1 MLFCFMTMKLLKL
14 LQINFFLVFFSALFF
29 SCVIPEKNCSQF
41 KVGEFNF
48 ESKTESGIYSSR
60 SVRNDSIEIE
70 FFGSSIDT
78 SKITWVSEC
87 EYILRKLRPKTL
99 SEEKAISVKIINTS
113 EKGYLFEYSFV
124 GDKENRARGN
134 AFKVD

>member
-1 MLFCFMTMKLLKL
+1 MTMKLLKL
-14 LQINFFLVFFSALFF
+14 LQINFFLVLFSVLFF
-29 SCVIPEKNCSQF
+29 SCVLPEKNCSQF

-60 SVRNDSIEIE
+60 SLRNDSIEIE

>member
-1 MLFCFMTMKLLKL
+1 MTMKLLKL

-48 ESKTESGIYSSR
+48 ESKTESGIYNSR

-70 FFGSSIDT
+70 FFGTSIDT

-99 SEEKAISVKIINTS
+99 SDEKAISVKIINTS

>member
-1 MLFCFMTMKLLKL
+1 MTMKLLKH
-14 LQINFFLVFFSALFF
+14 LQISFFLVFFGLLLF

-41 KVGEFNF
+41 KIGEFNF
-48 ESKTESGIYSSR
+48 ESKTENGVYNSR
-60 SVRNDSIEIE
+60 TIRNDSIEIE

-87 EYILRKLRPKTL
+87 EYLLRKLRPKTI
-99 SEEKAISVKIINTS
+99 SEKKAVSVKIISTS
-113 EKGYLFEYSFV
+113 ENTYLFEYSFV

-134 AFKVD
+134 AYKVD

>member
-1 MLFCFMTMKLLKL
+1 MMMKLLKP
-14 LQINFFLVFFSALFF
+14 LQINFFLVSFSLLFF
-29 SCVIPEKNCSQF
+29 SCVIPDKNCSNF
-41 KVGEFNF
+41 KIGEFNF
-48 ESKTESGIYSSR
+48 ESKTENGVYNSR
-60 SVRNDSIEIE
+60 TIRNDSIEIE

-78 SKITWVSEC
+78 SRITWVSEC

-99 SEEKAISVKIINTS
+99 SEERAVSVKIINTS

-124 GDKENRARGN
+124 GDKKNRARGN

>member
-1 MLFCFMTMKLLKL
+1 MKLLRL
-14 LQINFFLVFFSALFF
+14 LQINFFLVFFVALFF

-48 ESKTESGIYSSR
+48 ESKTENGVYNSR
-60 SVRNDSIEIE
+60 SIRNDSIEIE
-70 FFGSSIDT
+70 YFGSSIDT
-78 SKITWVSEC
+78 SRITWVSEC
-87 EYILRKLRPKTL
+87 EYILRKLRPKSL
-99 SEEKAISVKIINTS
+99 SEEKAVSVKIINTS
-113 EKGYLFEYSFV
+113 DKGYLFEYSFV

>member
-1 MLFCFMTMKLLKL
+1 MTMKLLKF
-14 LQINFFLVFFSALFF
+14 LQINFFLVFFSVLFF
-29 SCVIPEKNCSQF
+29 SCVLPEKNCSQF

>member
-1 MLFCFMTMKLLKL
+1 MTMKLLKL

-87 EYILRKLRPKTL
+87 EYILRKLKPKTL

-124 GDKENRARGN
+124 GDKEN
-134 AFKVD
+134 

>member
-1 MLFCFMTMKLLKL
+1 MTMKLLKL
-14 LQINFFLVFFSALFF
+14 LQVNFFLVFLSALFF

-41 KVGEFNF
+41 RVGELNF
-48 ESKTESGIYSSR
+48 ESKTKNGTYSSR

>member
-1 MLFCFMTMKLLKL
+1 MTMKLLKL
-14 LQINFFLVFFSALFF
+14 LQINFFLVFFSVLFF
-29 SCVIPEKNCSQF
+29 SCVLPEKNCSQF

-87 EYILRKLRPKTL
+87 EYILRKLRPQTL
-99 SEEKAISVKIINTS
+99 SDEKAISVKIINTS

>member
-1 MLFCFMTMKLLKL
+1 MKLLRL
-14 LQINFFLVFFSALFF
+14 LQINFFLVFFVALFF

-48 ESKTESGIYSSR
+48 KSKTESGIYSSR

-87 EYILRKLRPKTL
+87 EYILRKLKPKTL

>member
-1 MLFCFMTMKLLKL
+1 MTMKLLKH
-14 LQINFFLVFFSALFF
+14 LQISFFLVLFGLLLF

-41 KVGEFNF
+41 KIGEFNF
-48 ESKTESGIYSSR
+48 ESKTENGVYNSR
-60 SVRNDSIEIE
+60 TIRNDSIEIE

-87 EYILRKLRPKTL
+87 EYLLRKLRPKTI
-99 SEEKAISVKIINTS
+99 SEQKAVSVKIINTS

-134 AFKVD
+134 AYKVD

>member
-1 MLFCFMTMKLLKL
+1 MKLLKL
-14 LQINFFLVFFSALFF
+14 LQINFFLVFFSVLFF
-29 SCVIPEKNCSQF
+29 SCVLPEKNCSQF

-87 EYILRKLRPKTL
+87 EYILRKLRPKNL

>member
-1 MLFCFMTMKLLKL
+1 MKLLRL
-14 LQINFFLVFFSALFF
+14 LQINFFLVFFVALFF

>member
-1 MLFCFMTMKLLKL
+1 MTMKLLKL
-14 LQINFFLVFFSALFF
+14 LQINFFLVFFSVLFF
-29 SCVIPEKNCSQF
+29 SCVLPEKNCSQF

-99 SEEKAISVKIINTS
+99 YEEKAISVKIINTS

>member
-1 MLFCFMTMKLLKL
+1 MKLLKL

-48 ESKTESGIYSSR
+48 ESKTESGIYTSR

-87 EYILRKLRPKTL
+87 EYILRKLRPQTI
-99 SEEKAISVKIINTS
+99 SDEKAISVKIINTS

>member
-1 MLFCFMTMKLLKL
+1 MTMKLLKL
-14 LQINFFLVFFSALFF
+14 LQINFFLVFFSVLFF
-29 SCVIPEKNCSQF
+29 SCVLPEKNCSQF

-70 FFGSSIDT
+70 FFGTSIDT

>member
-1 MLFCFMTMKLLKL
+1 MTMKLLKL
-14 LQINFFLVFFSALFF
+14 LQINFFLVFFSALLF

>member
-1 MLFCFMTMKLLKL
+1 MTMKLLKL
-14 LQINFFLVFFSALFF
+14 LQINFFLVFFSVLFF
-29 SCVIPEKNCSQF
+29 SCVLPEKNCSQF

-87 EYILRKLRPKTL
+87 EYILRKLKPKTF

>member
-1 MLFCFMTMKLLKL
+1 MTMKLLKL

-29 SCVIPEKNCSQF
+29 SCVMPEKNCSQF
-41 KVGEFNF
+41 KIGEFNF

>member
-1 MLFCFMTMKLLKL
+1 MTMKLLKL
-14 LQINFFLVFFSALFF
+14 LQINFFLVFFSVLFF
-29 SCVIPEKNCSQF
+29 SCVLPEKNCSQF

-124 GDKENRARGN
+124 GDKENRARGS
-134 AFKVD
+134 AYKVD

>member
-1 MLFCFMTMKLLKL
+1 MTMKLLKL
-14 LQINFFLVFFSALFF
+14 LQINFFLVFFSVLFF
-29 SCVIPEKNCSQF
+29 SCVLPEKNCSQF

-70 FFGSSIDT
+70 FFGSSVDT

>member
-1 MLFCFMTMKLLKL
+1 MMMKLLKL
-14 LQINFFLVFFSALFF
+14 LQINFFLIFLLALFF
-29 SCVIPEKNCSQF
+29 SCVLPEKNCSQF
-41 KVGEFNF
+41 KVGKFNF

-70 FFGSSIDT
+70 FFGSSVDT
-78 SKITWVSEC
+78 SRITWVSEC
-87 EYILRKLRPKTL
+87 EYLLRKLRPKTL
-99 SEEKAISVKIINTS
+99 SDEKAISVKIINTS
-113 EKGYLFEYSFV
+113 QKGYLFEYSFV

>member
-1 MLFCFMTMKLLKL
+1 MTMKLLKL
-14 LQINFFLVFFSALFF
+14 LRINFFLVFFSTLFF

-99 SEEKAISVKIINTS
+99 SEEKAISIKIINTS

-134 AFKVD
+134 AFTVD

>member
-1 MLFCFMTMKLLKL
+1 MTMKLLKL
-14 LQINFFLVFFSALFF
+14 LQINFFLVIFSALFF
-29 SCVIPEKNCSQF
+29 SCVLPEKNCSQF
-41 KVGEFNF
+41 KIGEFNF

>member
-1 MLFCFMTMKLLKL
+1 MKLLRL
-14 LQINFFLVFFSALFF
+14 LQINFFLVFFVALFF

-70 FFGSSIDT
+70 FFGTSIDT

>member
-1 MLFCFMTMKLLKL
+1 MTMKLLKL
-14 LQINFFLVFFSALFF
+14 LQINFFLVFFVALFF

-48 ESKTESGIYSSR
+48 ESKTESGIYSSK